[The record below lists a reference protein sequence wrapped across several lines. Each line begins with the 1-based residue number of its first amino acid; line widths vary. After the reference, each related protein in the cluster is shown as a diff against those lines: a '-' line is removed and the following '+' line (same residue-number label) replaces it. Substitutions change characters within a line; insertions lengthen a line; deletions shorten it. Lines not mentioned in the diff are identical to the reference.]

1 MNDYANLNLTPK
13 EIEAAY
19 PVSKISFD
27 LFCQGENISRKRS
40 ERLFDEITSGAM
52 NEIEMAALLVAL
64 KIKGET
70 PEEIAGAV
78 SSLVRKAEVFSRPD
92 YLFADCCGTGG
103 DGALTFNV
111 STTVA
116 FLAAACGLPIAK
128 HGNRSVSSRAGSA
141 DTLEA
146 LGAPVVL
153 RPDAARACLDET
165 GFTFLFAPRYHPAV
179 RHVAHVRR
187 ELKTRTVFNILGPL
201 LNPAHPPVQLVGV
214 YDPALCRPLAATLK
228 LLGCRSAIVVSG
240 EGLDEVALHGAT
252 RAAFLTGG
260 DIRELTLMPEA
271 LGINRFSLRSL
282 AGGSA
287 RDNAETL
294 LKVLAGKGTA
304 PQNQCVAANAG
315 VLLYA
320 AGLAATPAKGVMLAR
335 VALKAGQ
342 AIPVVEN
349 FLRFVKR
356 HGEESP

>member
-1 MNDYANLNLTPK
+1 MNEQTHLTLRPQ
-13 EIEAAY
+13 EIEAGY

-27 LFCQGENISRKRS
+27 LFCRGEDISRKRS

-52 NEIEMAALLVAL
+52 NEIEMTALLVAL

-78 SSLVRKAEVFSRPD
+78 SSLSRKAAAFPRPD

-116 FLAAACGLPIAK
+116 FLAAACGLPVAK

-141 DTLEA
+141 DVLEA
-146 LGAPVVL
+146 LGAKIGL
-153 RPDAARACLDET
+153 SADAARTCLDES

-214 YDPALCRPLAATLK
+214 YDAGLCRPVAATLK
-228 LLGCRSAIVVSG
+228 LLGCRSGIVVHG
-240 EGLDEVALHGAT
+240 GGLDEVALHGAT
-252 RAAFLTGG
+252 RAAILKDGSV
-260 DIRELTLMPEA
+260 RETTFTLDTLA
-271 LGINRFSLRSL
+271 LERHSLKGL

-287 RDNAETL
+287 EDNAEIL
-294 LKVLAGKGTA
+294 RAILSGKGTPA
-304 PQNQCVAANAG
+304 QRLSVAANTG

-320 AGLAATPAKGVMLAR
+320 AGLAASPAEGVAAAR
-335 VALKAGQ
+335 AALKAGEGRRVLEDF
-342 AIPVVEN
+342 I
-349 FLRFVKR
+349 RFSKR
-356 HGEESP
+356 FGEEAP